1 MKLKI
6 AICCCNCL
14 FGEGIKSLV
23 ETYKKKYKLNITT
36 VLNCFDPET
45 INSEKP
51 DLLITDFNTLSDMFH
66 EDFFHDKLRVL
77 LLGSRCLPVIEDS
90 RLADYISHGL
100 VGILS
105 PDTNESQ
112 FSKALN
118 TIISGELWFERKRL
132 QDVVKGINSVTSKND
147 PHLTEKEIEIVKL
160 ICEGLSNKEIKKS
173 TKTTDQSI
181 RAHLSRIYKK
191 TGVSD
196 RLQLALLAVNTRSF
210 SLLSP
215 QYTKGFNTL
224 ISN

>member
-6 AICCCNCL
+6 AICCCNGL

-23 ETYKKKYKLNITT
+23 EKYEKEYKLNITT
-36 VLNCFDPET
+36 VLHCFDPKT

-77 LLGSRCLPVIEDS
+77 LLGTRCIPIIEDG
-90 RLADYISHGL
+90 RLADFISHGL

-112 FSKALN
+112 FNKALN
-118 TIISGELWFERKRL
+118 TILSGELWFERKRL
-132 QDVVKGINSVTSKND
+132 QSAVPGNNSVTSRNGH
-147 PHLTEKEIEIVKL
+147 HLTEKEIEIVKL
-160 ICEGLSNKEIKKS
+160 ISEGRSNKEIRKS
-173 TKTTDQSI
+173 LKITDQSV

-196 RLQLALLAVNTRSF
+196 RMQLALLAVNTRQF
-210 SLLSP
+210 S
-215 QYTKGFNTL
+215 
-224 ISN
+224 

>member
-14 FGEGIKSLV
+14 FGEGINNLV
-23 ETYKKKYKLNITT
+23 EKYKREYKLNITT
-36 VLNCFDPET
+36 VLNCFDPKT

-51 DLLITDFNTLSDMFH
+51 DLLIADFNTLSDMFH

-77 LLGSRCLPVIEDS
+77 LLGTRCLPTIEDS
-90 RLADYISHGL
+90 RLADFISHGL

-105 PDTNESQ
+105 PDTNELQ
-112 FSKALN
+112 FNKALN

-132 QDVVKGINSVTSKND
+132 QSAVTGNNSITGNNAS
-147 PHLTEKEIEIVKL
+147 HLTEKEIEIVKL
-160 ICEGLSNKEIKKS
+160 ICDGLSNKEIKKS
-173 TKTTDQSI
+173 LKITEQSV

-196 RLQLALLAVNTRSF
+196 RLQLALLAMNTRQF
-210 SLLSP
+210 
-215 QYTKGFNTL
+215 Y
-224 ISN
+224 